1 MEARRRIPDDSVD
14 VSNNRFFVPF
24 RRIRKAVL
32 LAGLAIIVLITLFG
46 LKSVQAYE
54 SCLLVRN
61 GEIKEEWNPGLH

>member
-1 MEARRRIPDDSVD
+1 MEARRRIHGDSDD
-14 VSNNRFFVPF
+14 VSNNRFVVPF

-32 LAGLAIIVLITLFG
+32 LSGLAIIVLITLFG